1 MRLLYLCLGYCLVPA
16 AVLLELGRGL
26 SDRRHWRHLGE
37 RFGLGAPLPAG
48 GLWVHAVSV
57 GEVQA
62 AATLVR
68 ALHERHPSLPLL
80 LTTATVTGRDRAVA
94 LLGAIAT
101 VRYLPYDLPGATA
114 RFLQRARPRLGL
126 VLETELWPHLYAAAR
141 RRGLPMML
149 ASARLSERSVRRYR
163 RLGRL
168 MAETLRGVHVAAQTV
183 ADAERFVAIGADPA
197 RTEALGNLKFDYL
210 PPRDVAARGATL
222 RAELGVARPVW
233 VAGSTHAGE
242 EEQVL
247 EAHAIL
253 RTRRPDALLVLAPRH
268 PPRFEAVAALLRQR
282 AVRLVTRTSG
292 AAVTAATEVLL
303 LDTLGELVPFY
314 AAGDVA
320 YVGGTL
326 VPIGGHN
333 LLEPAALARP
343 LLAGP
348 YTFNDSSVAR
358 LLVEA
363 GALGVVV
370 DAAGLAASV
379 ERLLAEPAAAH
390 AAGERGRAAV
400 VANQGALG
408 RLLARVERLL
418 QRPAVT

>member
-1 MRLLYLCLGYCLVPA
+1 RRAGGTHVFHQYVLRLSNRADVQGKLREAGIGSGVHYPQPVHLQPAYKGRVALG
-16 AVLLELGRGL
+16 
-26 SDRRHWRHLGE
+26 
-37 RFGLGAPLPAG
+37 PAG
-48 GLWVHAVSV
+48 C
-57 GEVQA
+57 
-62 AATLVR
+62 R
-68 ALHERHPSLPLL
+68 A
-80 LTTATVTGRDRAVA
+80 
-94 LLGAIAT
+94 
-101 VRYLPYDLPGATA
+101 
-114 RFLQRARPRLGL
+114 
-126 VLETELWPHLYAAAR
+126 
-141 RRGLPMML
+141 
-149 ASARLSERSVRRYR
+149 SE
-163 RLGRL
+163 
-168 MAETLRGVHVAAQTV
+168 
-183 ADAERFVAIGADPA
+183 
-197 RTEALGNLKFDYL
+197 
-210 PPRDVAARGATL
+210 
-222 RAELGVARPVW
+222 
-233 VAGSTHAGE
+233 
-242 EEQVL
+242 
-247 EAHAIL
+247 
-253 RTRRPDALLVLAPRH
+253 
-268 PPRFEAVAALLRQR
+268 
-282 AVRLVTRTSG
+282 
-292 AAVTAATEVLL
+292 TAATEVLL